1 MIPAEIK
8 KIESEFKQLQQ
19 RLLLEQPGIAAE
31 AQKLWDRWAE
41 MLAQLPAVPR
51 AADSVQ
57 VSEQGAAMLLLLG
70 ELSLLLEKR
79 GVQKLAEAFE
89 DLCFPLA
96 LWLVNAAAELRELQG
111 VVNAL
116 ARLANSVSDERVLAG
131 LSASIGAL
139 IQKVTATVSHDMD
152 NADPNRPWRL
162 LLLNRAIIA
171 TRSHDPA
178 LMKAAFDALV
188 SHLPLDAPS
197 FFSEGMQQMVAL
209 NYPERVRKVM
219 NHYHQLFSQ
228 QQRLH

>member
-8 KIESEFKQLQQ
+8 KIEIGFDELQR
-19 RLLLEQPGIAAE
+19 RLAVEQPGIAAE
-31 AQKLWDRWAE
+31 AQPLLERWTQL
-41 MLAQLPAVPR
+41 LAQLPAAPS
-51 AADSVQ
+51 ANSPQ
-57 VSEQGAAMLLLLG
+57 LSEQGAAILLLLG
-70 ELSLLLEKR
+70 ELALLLEKR
-79 GVQKLAEAFE
+79 RLQTFADDFE

-96 LWLVNAAAELRELQG
+96 LWLVNAGAELHELQG

-139 IQKVTATVSHDMD
+139 IQQVTVAVSQDMD
-152 NADPNRPWRL
+152 NANPNRPWRL

-178 LMKAAFDALV
+178 LMKGAFDALV
-188 SHLPLDAPS
+188 THLPLDAPS

-209 NYPERVRKVM
+209 DYPEPVREVM
-219 NHYHQLFSQ
+219 SQYHQLFSQ